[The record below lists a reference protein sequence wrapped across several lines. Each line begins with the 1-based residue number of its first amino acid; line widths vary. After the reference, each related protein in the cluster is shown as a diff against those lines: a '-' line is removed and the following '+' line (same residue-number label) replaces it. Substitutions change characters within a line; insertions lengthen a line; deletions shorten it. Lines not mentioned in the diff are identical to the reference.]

1 MSKASAPFWAATLIV
16 LLFGASVR
24 LYKLDSYPIGFNQD
38 QMVLGYDAWSI
49 WQTGRD
55 HHGQALPLFFRTFDD
70 YVSPVANYLTSPFVG
85 LLGLNEFNTRLPIAI
100 LGALT
105 VLLVALLGRE
115 WFGPGAGIVA
125 ALLFAIEPW
134 QVNYN
139 RIAYPANLIP
149 FFTTASL
156 YCFTKAMAGLRARRE
171 RSAYGWLA
179 ACSVSFAL
187 LTATYAIMKLQ
198 GPLLLFICVLASL
211 TLLRRHPRAAFGW
224 LILFTLCIS
233 PLIVQQ
239 ILQWNTSQAR
249 FAAITATNARDANY
263 GQLPYTIRLYAS
275 HFDPRTIFFTGFRNS
290 VRFPPTIG
298 ELSWVEIPLLIGFIL
313 FNRLRQQSNRL
324 GFNLTLLVVLWLL
337 TYPIADT
344 LTGGF
349 YGTASEVRCVPI
361 MPLPELLAGY
371 GALLIWQRLVQH
383 RRRLAYAALAMG
395 ATAYG
400 VFAVIFLF
408 NFFDP
413 TQYNAAQLPFN
424 VGLKPML
431 DIATQNARPCD
442 QIWMDSENQPY
453 MYYLF
458 LEKYPPGKFQKFSES
473 GITSDSINSVGFDNV
488 RFGIPPD
495 NPSELVGCKD
505 QPYRVLWVTRTI
517 SIADWSELSVYR
529 NPVGILIWH
538 VVVKQIRL
546 QQNF

>member
-55 HHGQALPLFFRTFDD
+55 HHGEALPLFFRTFDD

-239 ILQWNTSQAR
+239 ILQWDTSQAR

-371 GALLIWQRLVQH
+371 DALLIWPRLVQLSTASPMRLW
-383 RRRLAYAALAMG
+383 RREPSVMEFSPSFFSSISSIQPNTMRLSYPSMKGLSLCWTSLRRMPDRAIKSGWIVKTSHICTICSLKSIRPANSRSFLSQGLPLIRSIVLAWTTCDLG
-395 ATAYG
+395 YRLTIRRNWWVAKINRIVCFGSHVPY
-400 VFAVIFLF
+400 L
-408 NFFDP
+408 
-413 TQYNAAQLPFN
+413 LPIGPSFRCI
-424 VGLKPML
+424 VTL
-431 DIATQNARPCD
+431 
-442 QIWMDSENQPY
+442 
-453 MYYLF
+453 
-458 LEKYPPGKFQKFSES
+458 S
-473 GITSDSINSVGFDNV
+473 G
-488 RFGIPPD
+488 
-495 NPSELVGCKD
+495 
-505 QPYRVLWVTRTI
+505 Y
-517 SIADWSELSVYR
+517 
-529 NPVGILIWH
+529 
-538 VVVKQIRL
+538 
-546 QQNF
+546 